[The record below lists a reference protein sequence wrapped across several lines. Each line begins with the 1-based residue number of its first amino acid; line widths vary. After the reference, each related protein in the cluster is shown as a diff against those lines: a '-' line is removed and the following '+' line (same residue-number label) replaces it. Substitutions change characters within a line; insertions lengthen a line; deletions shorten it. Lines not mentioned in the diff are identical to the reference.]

1 MKNVLKAIAEKRII
15 LKENVRKKKYR
26 KNGKMR
32 REIERDVDFVL
43 DNDKDEK

>member
-1 MKNVLKAIAEKRII
+1 MKNVLKTIAEKRII

-26 KNGKMR
+26 KDGNLR
-32 REIERDVDFVL
+32 REIEKDVDFVM